1 MPRVKRGTIGAKR
14 RRNVLKQAKGFRF
27 GRGNKERLA
36 REALLHAGT
45 HARVDRRKKKNDFR
59 RLWNIKINAAVRLAS
74 LKLGRSG
81 PLGLSYS
88 RFIHILKTNRIELD
102 RKILSQLAE
111 HEPAVFTK
119 LVATVAP
126 SSLGL
131 AQSNG

>member
-36 REALLHAGT
+36 RESLLHAGT
-45 HARVDRRKKKNDFR
+45 HALVDRRKKKRDFR
-59 RLWNIKINAAVRLAS
+59 RLWQVKINAATR
-74 LKLGRSG
+74 
-81 PLGLSYS
+81 PFGLSYS
-88 RFIHILKTNRIELD
+88 RFINILKTNKIELD

-111 HEPAVFTK
+111 HEPDVFAK
-119 LVATVAP
+119 LVSSVSP
-126 SSLGL
+126 SLIGS